1 MAYYLSRLL
10 YLLIGLFG
18 ISLVLL
24 FHEGG
29 HFLMARLLKIDVE
42 VFSIGMGPKLFSIQG
57 RRTELRLSLIPFGGY
72 CSMKGSTD
80 LTKALKDE
88 ARAFKVTE
96 QGSYFGTTPL
106 VRFMIFLAG
115 PLANF
120 LLACI
125 LFGLTAVIP
134 VETIVHEA
142 RIVPAYL
149 YERMY
154 PDVIEQKT
162 LKERDLVLECNG
174 TRVNSWQ
181 ELETLIHASRGE
193 DLELLVDRD
202 GSIFKTTIHSRDGKY
217 GLVLY
222 EDTLIGRVVEP
233 SQFEVGDRIVEMNGV
248 PVTCSLGVYDN
259 ARDINSFKVERDGRT
274 IIIEADNYPFAWK
287 TELEKRSQSTFLAG
301 ALTGAVKAK
310 DNFFLTLHSLFQVVT
325 RRGRNASE
333 EITGPAKAASSIGSI
348 TLLGMKT
355 SFASGFRAFI
365 YLLAIVSISLCV
377 ANLLPL
383 PSFDG
388 GQMLVNLLQMIT
400 RRDMSPRA
408 YVVFHFMGLGC
419 TLLIMIAMYS
429 LTIRDL
435 LGI

>member
-1 MAYYLSRLL
+1 M
-10 YLLIGLFG
+10 
-18 ISLVLL
+18 
-24 FHEGG
+24 
-29 HFLMARLLKIDVE
+29 
-42 VFSIGMGPKLFSIQG
+42 
-57 RRTELRLSLIPFGGY
+57 
-72 CSMKGSTD
+72 
-80 LTKALKDE
+80 
-88 ARAFKVTE
+88 
-96 QGSYFGTTPL
+96 
-106 VRFMIFLAG
+106 
-115 PLANF
+115 
-120 LLACI
+120 
-125 LFGLTAVIP
+125 
-134 VETIVHEA
+134 
-142 RIVPAYL
+142 
-149 YERMY
+149 
-154 PDVIEQKT
+154 
-162 LKERDLVLECNG
+162 
-174 TRVNSWQ
+174 
-181 ELETLIHASRGE
+181 
-193 DLELLVDRD
+193 
-202 GSIFKTTIHSRDGKY
+202 
-217 GLVLY
+217 
-222 EDTLIGRVVEP
+222 
-233 SQFEVGDRIVEMNGV
+233 
-248 PVTCSLGVYDN
+248 
-259 ARDINSFKVERDGRT
+259 ERDGRT

-287 TELEKRSQSTFLAG
+287 TELEKRSQSTFLSG

-419 TLLIMIAMYS
+419 TLMIMIAMYS
-429 LTIRDL
+429 LTIRNL

>member
-1 MAYYLSRLL
+1 MAYYLSKLL

-24 FHEGG
+24 IHETG
-29 HFLMARLLKIDVE
+29 HYIMARLLKVEVE
-42 VFSIGMGPKLFSIQG
+42 VFSIGMGPRLFSFQG

-80 LTKALKDE
+80 LTKALKDD
-88 ARAFKVTE
+88 AKSFKVAE

-115 PLANF
+115 PLMNF
-120 LLACI
+120 LLSCL

-149 YERMY
+149 YTNMY
-154 PDVIEQKT
+154 PDVIEQRT
-162 LKERDLVLECNG
+162 LSERDLVLECNG
-174 TRVNSWQ
+174 IQISSWEQ
-181 ELETLIHASRGE
+181 LEELILASKGK
-193 DLELLVDRD
+193 DLELVVERD
-202 GSIFKTTIHSRDGKY
+202 GNRFNTTIHSQDGRY

-222 EDTLIGRVVEP
+222 EEALIGRVIEGSP
-233 SQFEVGDRIVEMNGV
+233 FQVGDRIVGMNGHDV
-248 PVTCSLGVYDN
+248 SCSLGVYN
-259 ARDINSFKVERDGRT
+259 YAEERNTFTVERDGKT
-274 IIIEADNYPFAWK
+274 IEIESESYPFAWR
-287 TELEKRSQSTFLAG
+287 TELVKKRQSGFFK
-301 ALTGAVKAK
+301 GAVNGFDKARE
-310 DNFFLTLHSLFQVVT
+310 NFFMTVHSLVQVVT
-325 RRGRNASE
+325 RRTSDARQ

-377 ANLLPL
+377 ANLLPI

-388 GQMLVNLLQMIT
+388 GQMLVNLVQIIIH
-400 RRDMSPRA
+400 RDMPPKA
-408 YVVFHFMGLGC
+408 YVVFHFIGLGC
-419 TLLIMIAMYS
+419 TVLIMIAMYS